1 MAALSAAEAIVDE
14 NLTDEERVEVLREWW
29 KENGW
34 FFVGGIVVFALA
46 WFGWNQY
53 QAYNARQ
60 NNEASTLYQSLK
72 KAADANDA
80 ANLDKVLAELRD
92 AHASSPYAAQG
103 GLLVASEQLVSAP
116 ERAAESLRYVMDHT
130 KDAELAMIARLR
142 LARVLA
148 YREQY
153 DDALK
158 VLDVKDPGQ
167 FSGRLNEIKGDV
179 AFAQG
184 KVDDARAAY
193 LAALVADGSE
203 LLDRNLLQMKLND
216 LPPRSSEAPAAPAAA
231 PGDGAAAP
239 AKPGEG
245 A

>member
-1 MAALSAAEAIVDE
+1 VDE
-14 NLTDEERVEVLREWW
+14 SLTDQERFELLKEWW

-34 FFVGGIVVFALA
+34 FFVGGLVVFGLA

-53 QAYNARQ
+53 RDYTTRENV
-60 NNEASTLYQSLK
+60 EAATLYQSVK
-72 KAADANDA
+72 QAVDANDS
-80 ANLDKVLAELRD
+80 ANLDKLLAQLRSE
-92 AHASSPYAAQG
+92 HASSPYTDQA
-103 GLLVASEQLVSAP
+103 GLLVAGKQLVSAP
-116 ERAAESLRYVMDHT
+116 DRAAESLRYVMDHT
-130 KDAELAMIARLR
+130 KDDELAMIARLR

-153 DDALK
+153 DEAQKL
-158 VLDVKDPGQ
+158 LDVKDPGQ
-167 FSGRLNEIKGDV
+167 FSGRINEIKGDV

-184 KVDDARAAY
+184 KVDDARSAY

-216 LPPRSSEAPAAPAAA
+216 LPPRSSETGAVTAPAAAPPTAPAAPAKA
-231 PGDGAAAP
+231 
-239 AKPGEG
+239 GEG